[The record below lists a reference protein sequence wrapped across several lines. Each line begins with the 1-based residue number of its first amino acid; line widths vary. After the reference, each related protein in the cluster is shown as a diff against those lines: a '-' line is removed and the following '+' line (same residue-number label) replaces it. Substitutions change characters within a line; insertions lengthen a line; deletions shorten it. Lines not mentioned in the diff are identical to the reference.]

1 MNSIEKIEKEATE
14 KMKTYNEDSNSYKKM
29 VETIFSE
36 NEIQAIQADLSSKIY
51 GKFELKVK
59 PSGIYVEIE
68 IKTIYKQF
76 VTIISVVEVFN
87 KYHYILVSLE
97 SSSKLYMTF
106 VNTEMLLRKSQQA
119 IVLESKLTNIF
130 KGEINFLV
138 EDSDNR
144 DIGDFK
150 ITITPNGRAIYR
162 DQINRAMGLVN
173 TWGYKHLGAETYS
186 ETYSEANGLRISFYI
201 RNKNG
206 EKNETGH

>member
-1 MNSIEKIEKEATE
+1 MNSIEKIEKEANE
-14 KMKTYNEDSNSYKKM
+14 KMKTYNEDCESYKKTI
-29 VETIFSE
+29 ETIFSE
-36 NEIQAIQADLSSKIY
+36 NEIQAIQTELSSKIY

-59 PSGIYVEIE
+59 PNGIYVEIE

-162 DQINRAMGLVN
+162 DQINRASVLVE
-173 TWGYKHLGAETYS
+173 TWGYKYLGAETYS
-186 ETYSEANGLRISFYI
+186 ETYSETNGLRISFYI